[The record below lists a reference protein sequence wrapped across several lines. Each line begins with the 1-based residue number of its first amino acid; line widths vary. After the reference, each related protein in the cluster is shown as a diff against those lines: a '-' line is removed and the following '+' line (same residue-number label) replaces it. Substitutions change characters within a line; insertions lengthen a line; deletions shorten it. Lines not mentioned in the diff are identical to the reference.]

1 MLLGLLLSIW
11 KGCQNMTGNSG
22 GRRVI
27 HDTVYVDEKSKQDI
41 IKQFLDTTKVFKT
54 DAIELPNV
62 QFFSNSANL
71 LPYSIS
77 SIQQLAD
84 YLIAHPHVNAIIEG
98 HTDNVGDPL
107 TNLKLSQARAET
119 VRQVLIS
126 FGVVA
131 DRVEAKGI
139 GKNRP
144 RAANETIEGRALNR
158 RVEVRLINTD
168 HTETTSTELVNEN

>member
-1 MLLGLLLSIW
+1 M
-11 KGCQNMTGNSG
+11 
-22 GRRVI
+22 
-27 HDTVYVDEKSKQDI
+27 
-41 IKQFLDTTKVFKT
+41 
-54 DAIELPNV
+54 
-62 QFFSNSANL
+62 
-71 LPYSIS
+71 
-77 SIQQLAD
+77 
-84 YLIAHPHVNAIIEG
+84 
-98 HTDNVGDPL
+98 
-107 TNLKLSQARAET
+107 KLSQARAET